1 MIDGKNFFNQPV
13 KCDMKIYNNIRKI
26 ATGQV
31 DDYTTGSLLGYI
43 YFKYYNRMI
52 GKYLRKQQELDV
64 DPKPI
69 YQINVTGNLEEQSTI
84 FFVIGE
90 AKKDCFRFFTRNCK
104 CILILFFL

>member
-43 YFKYYNRMI
+43 YFKYYNRMV
-52 GKYLRKQQELDV
+52 GKYLHKQQELDV
-64 DPKPI
+64 DPKAI
-69 YQINVTGNLEEQSTI
+69 YQINLEIQKSNQQYFLLLEKQ
-84 FFVIGE
+84 
-90 AKKDCFRFFTRNCK
+90 KKTVLDFSQGTANVF
-104 CILILFFL
+104 

>member
-1 MIDGKNFFNQPV
+1 MEKNFFNQPV

-64 DPKPI
+64 DPKAI

-84 FFVIGE
+84 FLLLE
-90 AKKDCFRFFTRNCK
+90 KQKKTVLDFSQGTANVF
-104 CILILFFL
+104 